1 MIRAAILT
9 VSDSCALGKREDI
22 SGQAIEDMLPRDKFE
37 ICEKRIVPDDRDAIA
52 NELVYFSDEAGFDL
66 VFTAGG
72 TGLGP
77 RDVTP
82 EATISVCERIV
93 PGLTEVMRAEGFR
106 NKPAF
111 GGPNAILSRGMAGIR
126 KNTLVINLPGRPSA
140 VRECLELI
148 VDVLPHAVE
157 MMLGGGH

>member
-1 MIRAAILT
+1 MIRTAILT

-22 SGQAIEDMLPRDKFE
+22 SGQAIEDMLPRDKFA

-93 PGLTEVMRAEGFR
+93 PGLTEVMRVEGFR
-106 NKPAF
+106 KT
-111 GGPNAILSRGMAGIR
+111 PNAILSRGMAGIR
-126 KNTLVINLPGRPSA
+126 KNTLVINLPGSPSA

>member
-1 MIRAAILT
+1 MIRTAILT

-22 SGQAIEDMLPRDKFE
+22 SGQAIEDMLPRDKFQ

-93 PGLTEVMRAEGFR
+93 PGLTEVMRVEGFR
-106 NKPAF
+106 KT
-111 GGPNAILSRGMAGIR
+111 PNAILSRGMAGIR
-126 KNTLVINLPGRPSA
+126 KNTLVINLPGSPSA